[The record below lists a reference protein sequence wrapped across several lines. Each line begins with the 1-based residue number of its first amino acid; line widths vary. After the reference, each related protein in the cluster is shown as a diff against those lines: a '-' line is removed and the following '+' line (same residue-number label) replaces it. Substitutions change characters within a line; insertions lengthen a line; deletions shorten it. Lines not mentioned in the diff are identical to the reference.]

1 MCSIGSGDSNIKLRR
16 ITIQTWITRV
26 VNPDDISTGDRS
38 LIIKIRCIGGAIRQD
53 IEFLII
59 KKDVGMDTVNPD
71 FIRFASG
78 EAHLELK
85 IIGGFAREF
94 VRLPGKQNT
103 DGRRI
108 TGSRGEGVCGSRGWH
123 EGLRDRQF
131 WEDR

>member
-1 MCSIGSGDSNIKLRR
+1 VCSIGSGDSNIKLRR
-16 ITIQTWITRV
+16 ITIQTWSTLV
-26 VNPDDISTGDRS
+26 VNPDDISTSDCS

-71 FIRFASG
+71 FIGFARG

-94 VRLPGKQNT
+94 MRLPGKHNT
-103 DGRRI
+103 DGGGLA
-108 TGSRGEGVCGSRGWH
+108 GSGGKGLCGSRRRH
-123 EGLRDRQF
+123 ESLCDRQF
-131 WEDR
+131 WEGG